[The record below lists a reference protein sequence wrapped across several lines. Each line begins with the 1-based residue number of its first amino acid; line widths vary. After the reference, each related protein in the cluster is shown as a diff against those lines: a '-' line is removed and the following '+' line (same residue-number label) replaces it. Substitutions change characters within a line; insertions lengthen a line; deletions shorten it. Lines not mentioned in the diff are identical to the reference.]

1 MALRDIY
8 LKIEPV
14 FDYHTVPWRRD
25 CMRNAGHED
34 GTIPLSEVY
43 ARRMTALV
51 YREYLD
57 AAYQIPKPDK
67 IVLADIN
74 EPPYHHR
81 VPGTVIY
88 AHPGDRLRIHVLNG
102 DSSSH
107 SLHVHGI
114 AYGID
119 SDGAWP
125 FGTTASDGRRSD
137 EICTGQRWTYV
148 FDVRDDMIGAW
159 PFHDHAHRIADNA
172 NRGLFG
178 GIVVLSKEHHAQLP
192 PPMPLPDLVKR
203 ILDRPLPL
211 QTLGVAHIA
220 PTLADGM
227 DGMPGMGSPPRV
239 PPMEMSG
246 DTELEDARMFLME
259 WAAVAYHHPQPEP
272 HHTLHV
278 PLFINYM
285 VPQDRQPAF
294 DKTPFRPGDPP
305 FEVVFGGE
313 GEFGYHCQR
322 HAVMTGKVSVVAGA
336 APEEIVHLDDTGG
349 VLAFNQAAVTVR
361 PGGKVRWMPGTIEHT
376 VTENGVGTP
385 SFCLNGRTF
394 IGNTPTIVAHTGQK
408 IRWYVFNLDFGM
420 NWHNFHPHGQRWH
433 FANEAIDVRSLSPA
447 ESFVVETVA
456 PPVLLLPPEIEKTQ
470 DPKHRPKDAKQYK
483 LRGDFLVHCHVEM
496 HMMQGLTGLVRSLQT
511 VWLTP
516 AQAKHLRDATGLPID
531 PGPANNDCAAVD
543 LLRCEKLGCGR
554 WEEIPGAPQVTA
566 MHAML
571 IPNTNLALLFGYGD
585 IRPDISRL
593 YDYSSSPGN
602 YLLPS
607 NQPFDVTQPPHN
619 QQLSDLWSA
628 AHTAL
633 DDADGTLLI
642 HGGFTPRE
650 TYRYRHQAAPTPSW
664 SRTNPTAGDRFYA
677 TTLTLGN
684 GRALTLFGNV
694 NTIEV
699 YDPLSGN
706 WSVPKNLPAS
716 FGYRY
721 YPWTYLLPD
730 GRLFIAGHQ
739 QTSRRFDW
747 TVNPIVDDPANTWM
761 TNDGDRSS
769 GAEHGTSVLLP
780 LRPPTYAPRVLIAGG
795 DPANPPT
802 IDSAEQIDL
811 SVTLPMWIHLPK
823 LNTARTEQ
831 VNSVLLPDGRVM
843 IVGGVFGTGG
853 PVEIFDPRDPGAGW
867 IQCALLKHPRGYHS
881 TAILLADGSVLVGG
895 DQPPCNLNRTGETT
909 PNERYYPSYYDQ
921 PRPTIT
927 TAPASVI
934 YGSTIAVQT
943 PQASTIAEVVV
954 VRPGAVTH
962 GFNMAQRLVE
972 LVIASRSGNTL
983 QVEVPANKDLVPPGY
998 YLLFVVDGARVP
1010 SIAHWIRITP

>member
-1 MALRDIY
+1 MPIRDIY

-25 CMRNAGHED
+25 CLRNSGHED
-34 GTIPLSEVY
+34 ATIPLSEVY
-43 ARRMTALV
+43 ARHMTALV

-57 AAYQIPKPDK
+57 AAYQIPRPDK
-67 IVLADIN
+67 IVLADVN

-102 DSSSH
+102 DSAPH
-107 SLHVHGI
+107 SLHVHGL

-125 FGTTASDGRRSD
+125 FGTTAHDGRRSD
-137 EICTGQRWTYV
+137 EICSGQRWTYV
-148 FDVRDDMIGAW
+148 YDVNDDMVGAW
-159 PFHDHAHRIADNA
+159 PFHDHVHMVGDYV

-178 GIVVLSKEHHAQLP
+178 GIVVLTQGVHSLP
-192 PPMPLPDLVKR
+192 PPMPLPELVKG
-203 ILDRPLPL
+203 ILARPQPL
-211 QTLGVAHIA
+211 VASPVA
-220 PTLADGM
+220 ATALTAEM
-227 DGMPGMGSPPRV
+227 ENMPGMDSPLVGAPQ
-239 PPMEMSG
+239 PMDMA
-246 DTELEDARMFLME
+246 DDPELDHARMFLME
-259 WAAVAYHHPQPEP
+259 WAAVAYHHPIPEP

-278 PLFINYM
+278 PLFIHYM

-294 DKTPFRPGDPP
+294 DKTPFSPGDPP

-322 HAVMTGKVSVVAGA
+322 HAIMTGRVTVAAGGSTEEVVR
-336 APEEIVHLDDTGG
+336 IDDTGG
-349 VLAFNQAAVTVR
+349 VLAFNPTTVTVR
-361 PGGKVRWMPGTIEHT
+361 PGGKVRWLPGTIEHT
-376 VTENGVGTP
+376 VTEDGVGLP

-394 IGNTPTIVAHTGQK
+394 VGNTPTIVAHAGQK
-408 IRWYVFNLDFGM
+408 ICWYVFNLDFGM
-420 NWHNFHPHGQRWH
+420 NWHNFHPHGQRWR
-433 FANEAIDVRSLSPA
+433 FGGEALDIRSIGPA
-447 ESFVVETVA
+447 ESFTVETHA
-456 PPVLLLPPEIEKTQ
+456 PHVLRLPPDIERMQ
-470 DPKHRPKDAKQYK
+470 DPKHRHHDAKPYS

-516 AQAKHLRDATGLPID
+516 AQAKHVRAQTGLPLD
-531 PGPANNDCAAVD
+531 PGPANNDCPMVD
-543 LLRCEKLGCGR
+543 LFRCEKLGCGR

-566 MHAML
+566 MHAL
-571 IPNTNLALLFGYGD
+571 LVPNTNLALLFGYGD
-585 IRPDISRL
+585 LRPDISRL
-593 YDYSSSPGN
+593 YDYTTSPGS

-607 NQPFDVTQPPHN
+607 NQPFDVTQPVHN
-619 QQLSDLWSA
+619 QQFSDLWSA

-633 DDADGTLLI
+633 DDAQGTLLI

-650 TYRYRHQAAPTPSW
+650 TYLYRHHVGPTPSW
-664 SRTNPTAGDRFYA
+664 TRSNPTVGDRFYA
-677 TTLTLGN
+677 TTITLAD
-684 GRALTLFGNV
+684 GRALTLYGNV
-694 NTIEV
+694 DTIEV
-699 YDPLSGN
+699 YDPVGGT
-706 WSVPKNLPAS
+706 WSAPKNLPGS

-721 YPWTYLLPD
+721 YPWTYLLAD

-739 QTSRRFDW
+739 RTTRRFDW
-747 TVNPIVDDPANTWM
+747 TANPIVDDPANRWL
-761 TNDGDRSS
+761 TNAGDRSS

-795 DPANPPT
+795 DPVTPGT
-802 IDSAEQIDL
+802 SDTAETIDL
-811 SVTLPMWIHLPK
+811 SAASPVWSYLPK
-823 LNTARTEQ
+823 LNTPRTEQ

-843 IVGGVFGTGG
+843 VVGGVFGTGG

-867 IQCALLKHPRGYHS
+867 IQCASLKHPRGYHS

-927 TAPASVI
+927 SSPASAT
-934 YGSTIAVQT
+934 YSSTVPVQT

-962 GFNMAQRLVE
+962 GFNMGQRLIE

-983 QVEVPANKDLVPPGY
+983 QVEVPANANLVPPGY

-1010 SIAHWIRITP
+1010 SIARWIRITH